1 MGEDVS
7 LNYGLHCLIGFYFI
21 FLLLLLFFTLN
32 EMYMEGIGLYLV
44 F

>member
-7 LNYGLHCLIGFYFI
+7 LNYGLHCLMGFYFYI
-21 FLLLLLFFTLN
+21 ALN